1 MDFEE
6 YIVDENSFV
15 IKYVRTN
22 YDTEKTE
29 EIDINNLKLL
39 DGKPYEYSHKIILT
53 NKNFKII
60 FEEEEG
66 YFRVNISGKMLST
79 TCNLDYLCQKND
91 EFYFFESSGE
101 NELHNYIG
109 FSFCIPVKS
118 KLIMNLKK
126 LYNFIQN
133 YFNSKDGEQNYYQI
147 DEVEDYFSKKFNR

>member
-53 NKNFKII
+53 NKSFKII

-79 TCNLDYLCQKND
+79 TCNLDYLYQKND
-91 EFYFFESSGE
+91 NYYIFNSCGE
-101 NELHNYIG
+101 NETHDYIG
-109 FSFCIPVKS
+109 FSFCIPTKS

-133 YFNSKDGEQNYYQI
+133 YINRKYIEQNYSQI
-147 DEVEDYFSKKFNR
+147 NEVEDYFSKKFDR